1 MNVRSFIKDKALATT
16 LVLFAIVTS
25 EIFLM
30 PYPIAT
36 FIKIYIPVI
45 MLSMYLLGLGIEY
58 MMKNSYYTNLSNLVE
73 ELEEKYFIT
82 EIIKAPNFVEGT
94 ILKNTLEE
102 VDKSMVEHVNF
113 YKYLRRRLQ
122 RLY

>member
-1 MNVRSFIKDKALATT
+1 MNVRSFIKDKALASI

-45 MLSMYLLGLGIEY
+45 ILSMYLLGLGIEY
-58 MMKNSYYTNLSNLVE
+58 MMKNSYYTKLTNLVE

-113 YKYLRRRLQ
+113 YKYLRRRL
-122 RLY
+122 